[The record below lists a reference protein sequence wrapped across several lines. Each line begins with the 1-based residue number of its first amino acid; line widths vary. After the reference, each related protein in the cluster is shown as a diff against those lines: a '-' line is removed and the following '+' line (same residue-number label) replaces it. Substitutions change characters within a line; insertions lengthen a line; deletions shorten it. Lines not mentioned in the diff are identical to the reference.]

1 MTKNEFLQALYN
13 HLSPLT
19 PTERDEIIADF
30 EEHFSAGLERGK
42 SEEQICAEL
51 GNPYTC
57 ALQYL
62 RTAQTQTP
70 PPPQNTARPAQNP
83 MYGAQP
89 QTASAPPVRRA
100 NMPWAIA
107 FFIAVF
113 LAIGIYPACAAMIL
127 SPIAIVI
134 AAIFAEVIVPMGAA
148 VVGLLISV
156 AVMLC
161 AAGVFGLLVMTW
173 FLKLSYK
180 RAEF

>member
-42 SEEQICAEL
+42 SEEQICEEL

-57 ALQYL
+57 ALQYI

-70 PPPQNTARPAQNP
+70 PPPQNTARPAP
-83 MYGAQP
+83 PRYGAQP
-89 QTASAPPVRRA
+89 QAAPAPPVRRA